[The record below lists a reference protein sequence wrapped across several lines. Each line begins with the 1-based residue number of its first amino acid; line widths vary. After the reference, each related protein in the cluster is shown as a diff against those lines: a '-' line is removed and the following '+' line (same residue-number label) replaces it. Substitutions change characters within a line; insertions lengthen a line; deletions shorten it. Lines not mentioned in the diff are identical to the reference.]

1 LRRGKTYTISFKAKA
16 DVPRLINVKILQNH
30 DPWINYFVQ
39 TVNLTTEWQTFTYSY
54 THPKDADEVV
64 QISFELGLH
73 KPTTIYFDEV
83 TVEPTNR

>member
-1 LRRGKTYTISFKAKA
+1 MRRGKTYTISFKAKA
-16 DVPRLINVKILQNH
+16 DVPRPINVKILQKQA
-30 DPWINYFVQ
+30 PWMNYFVQ

-54 THPKDADEVV
+54 KHPKDADEVV
-64 QISFELGLH
+64 QISFELGLN